1 MCNIVHTTVLT
12 TSIALLGLIPL
23 ATSAQI
29 APNQTVI
36 CSSLDSSATFK
47 LDGKGEALEA
57 RQCRTYSGRSTY
69 LFIPSMVAIL
79 DTHLNASCQVE
90 NNMTFKRIH
99 RDILMLLK
107 LKSFLGRCSL
117 TSALL

>member
-1 MCNIVHTTVLT
+1 MCNIFHTTVLT
-12 TSIALLGLIPL
+12 ASIALLGLIPL
-23 ATSAQI
+23 AASAQI

-69 LFIPSMVAIL
+69 LFYTEYGRNPRYSLKRTLSGGEQYDFQKKPSGELDVVKVEIIP
-79 DTHLNASCQVE
+79 
-90 NNMTFKRIH
+90 R
-99 RDILMLLK
+99 
-107 LKSFLGRCSL
+107 
-117 TSALL
+117 

>member
-1 MCNIVHTTVLT
+1 MRNVAHTTVLT
-12 TSIALLGLIPL
+12 ALSTLLGLIPL
-23 ATSAQI
+23 AASAQI

-69 LFIPSMVAIL
+69 LFYTEYGRNPRYSLKRVLSGGEQYDFQKNQSGYLDVVKVEIIP
-79 DTHLNASCQVE
+79 
-90 NNMTFKRIH
+90 K
-99 RDILMLLK
+99 
-107 LKSFLGRCSL
+107 
-117 TSALL
+117 